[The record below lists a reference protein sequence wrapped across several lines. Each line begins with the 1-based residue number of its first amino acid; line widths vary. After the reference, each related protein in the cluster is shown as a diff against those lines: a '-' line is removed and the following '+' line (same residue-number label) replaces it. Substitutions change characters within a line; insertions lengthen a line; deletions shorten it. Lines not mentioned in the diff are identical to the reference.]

1 MMDMNKRIIKNINTI
16 LFGVLIFICTA
27 MASGIQ
33 VKAAEMDAASACASV
48 FDAKYYA
55 KNNPDVV
62 LQYGSDPNSL
72 LMHYMQ
78 YGINEGRNASASFN
92 ATAYKNRYADL
103 SAAYGNNMVE
113 YCRHYANCGK
123 KEGRN
128 AKPGTVIPAAVTPEV
143 PKLTYVASADATGYT
158 KLGSYT
164 TKYNA
169 KIQRAINVN
178 LAAAR
183 INGVVV
189 NPGALFSYS
198 NQILPRTPENGYV
211 EAPIFINKQHGMGIG
226 GGICQVSST
235 LYACMLTVGLPATE
249 RHPHSLPVTYL
260 PEGMDATISG
270 TTLDLK
276 FVNIYDKPLMIT
288 ASAENG
294 NLTVSLW
301 LKN

>member
-1 MMDMNKRIIKNINTI
+1 MSVTIIRRIRNIAIALIALMAVIALTGTKSYAAIDDM
-16 LFGVLIFICTA
+16 TA
-27 MASGIQ
+27 YAG
-33 VKAAEMDAASACASV
+33 V

-62 LQYGSDPNSL
+62 LEYGNDANSL
-72 LMHYMQ
+72 LLHYIQ
-78 YGINEGRNASASFN
+78 YGINEGRSASANFN

-103 SAAYGNNMVE
+103 AAAYGNKMVE
-113 YCRHYANCGK
+113 YCRHYVEYGK
-123 KEGRN
+123 KEGRD
-128 AKPGTVIPAAVTPEV
+128 AKPGAVLATAVTPEL
-143 PKLTYVASADATGYT
+143 PKLTYVAPANSEGYSL
-158 KLGSYT
+158 LGAYT

-189 NPGALFSYS
+189 QPGSLFSYS
-198 NQILPRTPENGYV
+198 NAILPRTVANGYV
-211 EAPIFINKQHGMGIG
+211 EAPVFINKQHGVGIG

-235 LYACMLTVGLPATE
+235 LYACMLKVGLPATE

-270 TTLDLK
+270 NTLDLK
-276 FVNIYDKPLMIT
+276 FINIYNKPLMIT
-288 ASAENG
+288 SHCENG
-294 NLTVSLW
+294 NLTISLW

>member
-1 MMDMNKRIIKNINTI
+1 MKKIVNILSIVIIAA
-16 LFGVLIFICTA
+16 FVLCVP
-27 MASGIQ
+27 
-33 VKAAEMDAASACASV
+33 VKTYAAEIDDMTAYASV

-62 LQYGSDPNSL
+62 LQYGTDANSL
-72 LMHYMQ
+72 LTHYIQ
-78 YGINEGRNASASFN
+78 YGINEGRSASASFN

-103 SAAYGNNMVE
+103 SAAYGNKMVE
-113 YCRHYANCGK
+113 YCRHYIQYGK

-128 AKPGTVIPAAVTPEV
+128 AKPGAIVPTAVTPEV
-143 PKLTYVASADATGYT
+143 PKLTYVAASDTTGYT

-169 KIQRAINVN
+169 KIPRAINVN

-183 INGVVV
+183 INGAVVQ
-189 NPGALFSYS
+189 PGKLFSYS
-198 NQILPRTPENGYV
+198 AQILPRTPQNGYV
-211 EAPIFINKQHGMGIG
+211 EAPVFVNKQHSVGIG

-294 NLTVSLW
+294 ILTVSLW

>member
-1 MMDMNKRIIKNINTI
+1 MTRTFLNLLKVYLTGIFLFALLVILPGIKI
-16 LFGVLIFICTA
+16 
-27 MASGIQ
+27 S
-33 VKAAEMDAASACASV
+33 AAEMDDMTAYSSV

-62 LQYGSDPNSL
+62 VEFGNTPNGL
-72 LMHYMQ
+72 LLHYIQ
-78 YGINEGRNASASFN
+78 YGIKEGRSASASFN

-103 SAAYGNNMVE
+103 NAAYGNNMVE
-113 YCRHYANCGK
+113 YCRHYAMYGK

-128 AKPGTVIPAAVTPEV
+128 AKPGAVVPTAVTPEV
-143 PKLTYVASADATGYT
+143 PKLTYVAAADTTGYT
-158 KLGSYT
+158 RLGFYT

-169 KIQRAINVN
+169 NIPRAINVN

-183 INGVVV
+183 INGAVVQ
-189 NPGALFSYS
+189 PGKGFSYS
-198 NQILPRTPENGYV
+198 AQILPRTPQNGYV
-211 EAPIFINKQHGMGIG
+211 EAPVFVNKQHSVGIG

-270 TTLDLK
+270 NTLDLK
-276 FVNIYDKPLMIT
+276 FINIYNKPLMIT
-288 ASAENG
+288 AAADNG
-294 NLTVSLW
+294 NLTVALW

>member
-1 MMDMNKRIIKNINTI
+1 MRKIIKKLFLYVII
-16 LFGVLIFICTA
+16 LFSFTLLLKNESF
-27 MASGIQ
+27 
-33 VKAAEMDAASACASV
+33 AAEISDLQAYQGV

-62 LQYGSDPNSL
+62 LEYGNDANSL
-72 LMHYMQ
+72 LNHYIQ
-78 YGINEGRNASASFN
+78 YGIKEGRSASNSFN
-92 ATAYKNRYADL
+92 ATAYRNRYADL
-103 SAAYGNNMVE
+103 NASYGDSWVS
-113 YCRHYANCGK
+113 YCRHYIQYGK

-128 AKPGTVIPAAVTPEV
+128 AKPEANTSSKAPASSLES
-143 PKLTYVASADATGYT
+143 VAAKDANGYT
-158 KLGSYT
+158 LLGSYS
-164 TKYNA
+164 TKYNS
-169 KIQRAINVN
+169 KIPRAINVN

-189 NPGALFSYS
+189 NKGASFSFS
-198 NQILPRTPENGYV
+198 RTILPRTVENGYV
-211 EAPIFINKQHGMGIG
+211 EAPVFVNKEVSTGIG

-235 LYACMLTVGLPATE
+235 LYACMLQVGLPATE

-276 FVNIYDKPLMIT
+276 FTNIYNSPLMIT
-288 ASAENG
+288 SNANNG
-294 NLTVSLW
+294 VLTVSLW

>member
-1 MMDMNKRIIKNINTI
+1 MKRVINQLFTI
-16 LFGVLIFICTA
+16 ATTVAMVIVVSLVVLPVR
-27 MASGIQ
+27 SY
-33 VKAAEMDAASACASV
+33 AAEIDDITAYAGV

-62 LQYGSDPNSL
+62 LEYGNNANSL
-72 LMHYMQ
+72 LTHYIQ
-78 YGINEGRNASASFN
+78 YGINEGRSASATFN

-103 SAAYGNNMVE
+103 SAAYGNKMVE
-113 YCRHYANCGK
+113 YCRHYVQYGK

-128 AKPGTVIPAAVTPEV
+128 AKPGAVVATAVTPEV
-143 PKLTYVASADATGYT
+143 PKLTYVAAANADGYT

-164 TKYNA
+164 TKYDA
-169 KIQRAINVN
+169 KVQRAINVN

-183 INGVVV
+183 MNGAVVQ
-189 NPGALFSYS
+189 PGAVFSYS

-211 EAPIFINKQHGMGIG
+211 VAPVYSGGKVSTGVG

-249 RHPHSLPVTYL
+249 RHAHSLPVHYL
-260 PEGMDATISG
+260 PAGMDATISG

-276 FVNIYDKPLMIT
+276 FVNIYNKPLMIT
-288 ASAENG
+288 AEAANG